1 MRILGKPQ
9 TAVEDEQ
16 SLKQPVVD
24 KKKKKPD
31 PTSENKVA
39 LTMDEQK
46 ALEFYSAVRQRKP
59 KDSEEESDE
68 EMDTS
73 SPTKGSGSVDA
84 KTEENHS
91 GKRPINYQIAKN
103 KGLTPHRQKEQRNPR
118 VKHRMKFR
126 QANIRRKGQIREPRK
141 ELKRYAGELSGIKAT
156 VVRSVKL
163 K

>member
-1 MRILGKPQ
+1 
-9 TAVEDEQ
+9 
-16 SLKQPVVD
+16 
-24 KKKKKPD
+24 
-31 PTSENKVA
+31 
-39 LTMDEQK
+39 
-46 ALEFYSAVRQRKP
+46 
-59 KDSEEESDE
+59 
-68 EMDTS
+68 MDTS

-84 KTEENHS
+84 KTE
-91 GKRPINYQIAKN
+91 AKN

-156 VVRSVKL
+156 MVRSVKL